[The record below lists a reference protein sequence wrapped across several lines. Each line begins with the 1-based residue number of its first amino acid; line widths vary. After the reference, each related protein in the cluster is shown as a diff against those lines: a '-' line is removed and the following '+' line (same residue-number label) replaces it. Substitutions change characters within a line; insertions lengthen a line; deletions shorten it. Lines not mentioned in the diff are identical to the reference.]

1 MNRSTVIRS
10 EEARRQAQAAIQKAR
25 QQQDEL
31 LRDRAMMFASE
42 TRKVEN
48 LRALRLAKM
57 ESAKLAN
64 GQPDTADAKRRVR
77 A

>member
-1 MNRSTVIRS
+1 ML
-10 EEARRQAQAAIQKAR
+10 KAK

-31 LRDRAMMFASE
+31 LKDRALMFASE

-57 ESAKLAN
+57 ESAKPAD
-64 GQPDTADAKRRVR
+64 GEADTIVPAAAKRRLR
-77 A
+77 ALPQAKAATLQPRG

>member
-1 MNRSTVIRS
+1 ML
-10 EEARRQAQAAIQKAR
+10 KAK

-31 LRDRAMMFASE
+31 LKDRALMFASE

-57 ESAKLAN
+57 ESAKLA
-64 GQPDTADAKRRVR
+64 GEQADTIVPTAAKRRAVR
-77 A
+77 ALPQAKAAMLQSRG